1 MLDQQFNMRKE
12 HDTKGSRKKTNSF
25 QYFCNRFSVISFCNA
40 NSKIKIKKLNVTM
53 YCRTK
58 TVKIYYLI

>member
-12 HDTKGSRKKTNSF
+12 HDTKGSRQKNYSF

-40 NSKIKIKKLNVTM
+40 NSKIKIKKLNITM
-53 YCRTK
+53 YLEPK
-58 TVKIYYLI
+58 Q

>member
-1 MLDQQFNMRKE
+1 MRKE
-12 HDTKGSRKKTNSF
+12 PDTGGNRKNTIHFNIF
-25 QYFCNRFSVISFCNA
+25 AIRFLVISFCNA

-58 TVKIYYLI
+58 RVKIYHLI